1 MSTSFQ
7 RRTRA
12 LFLLVLTVPLL
23 VGSTSF
29 LVAAR
34 HRITISDVSHTKDV
48 LVQIEDILDAMVRA
62 ESNQRGFL
70 LTAKRNYAVNY
81 LRIKERIHR
90 QLAELRTATADNP
103 AQRKNIVQLSA
114 LIDKRLDEI
123 QNAILLPPPRSIATD
138 QAVFRMEQGSKMM
151 RDIRA
156 QIRIMH
162 GEENRLL
169 LQRINAEK
177 GNQSQVFICSA
188 VGVLLNIILLY
199 WAYRSTIQYGSSR
212 DLAEFEIRQLNVKLE
227 KRVQERTAELE
238 SANEQLRRSNE
249 DLSRFAHVAS
259 HDLQEPLRT
268 VGSYAGLL
276 GRRYEGKLDEQA
288 DKYIRFVV
296 DGAKRMQILV
306 QDLLEYSRAG
316 TQALSLARVD
326 LNVIVQ
332 HAKDNL
338 RLAIAERHAQIV
350 SGPLPSID
358 ADAGKLVLVFQN
370 LIGNSLKFSKPDQL
384 PEITIE
390 ARREKDT
397 WVISISDNG
406 IGFEPEYTEKIFII
420 FQRLHQ
426 VGAYPG
432 TGIGLAICKRIVEG
446 HGGHI
451 SAVSRPG
458 EGSTFSF
465 TVPIIRRNFVL
476 SAAESQAL
484 SWAGGSVAREQSGQN
499 TFG

>member
-12 LFLLVLTVPLL
+12 LFLLVLTVPLM
-23 VGSTSF
+23 VGSVSF
-29 LVAAR
+29 LVTAR

-70 LTAKRNYAVNY
+70 LTAKQNYAANY

-90 QLAELRTATADNP
+90 QLTELRTATADNP
-103 AQRKNIVQLSA
+103 VQRKNIVQLSA
-114 LIDKRLDEI
+114 LIDKRLGEI
-123 QNAILLPPPRSIATD
+123 QNVLQLPPPRSVATD
-138 QAVFRMEQGSKMM
+138 QAVLRMQQGSKMM
-151 RDIRA
+151 REIRA
-156 QIRIMH
+156 QIRMMH
-162 GEENRLL
+162 AEENRLL
-169 LQRINAEK
+169 MQRINAEK

-188 VGVLLNIILLY
+188 AGVLLNIGLLY
-199 WAYRSTIQYGSSR
+199 WAYRSTIQYGLSR

-238 SANEQLRRSNE
+238 SANEQLKRSNE

-288 DKYIRFVV
+288 DKYIHFVV

-316 TQALSLARVD
+316 TQALSLTRVD

-350 SGPLPSID
+350 SKPLPTID
-358 ADAGKLVLVFQN
+358 ADAAKLVLVFQN
-370 LIGNSLKFSKPDQL
+370 LIGNSIKFSKPGCP
-384 PEITIE
+384 PEVTIGAE
-390 ARREKDT
+390 RERDA
-397 WVISISDNG
+397 WVISVSDNG
-406 IGFEPEYTEKIFII
+406 IGFETEYTEKIFII
-420 FQRLHQ
+420 FQRLHH

-446 HGGHI
+446 HGGSI

-476 SAAESQAL
+476 SAAAEGQAR
-484 SWAGGSVAREQSGQN
+484 SWAGGIATREQSG
-499 TFG
+499 